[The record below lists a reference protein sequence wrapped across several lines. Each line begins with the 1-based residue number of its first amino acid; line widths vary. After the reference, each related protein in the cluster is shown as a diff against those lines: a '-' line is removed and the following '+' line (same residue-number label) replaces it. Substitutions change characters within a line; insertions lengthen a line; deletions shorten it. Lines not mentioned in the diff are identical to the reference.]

1 LQVGVRPGFIGEAP
15 AFPMLRFACAQP
27 DLPAELSRNCVA
39 GMARSYNN
47 EKGSKGVLSRKV
59 RPGKAVLA
67 LPAD

>member
-1 LQVGVRPGFIGEAP
+1 
-15 AFPMLRFACAQP
+15 MLRFECAQP

-39 GMARSYNN
+39 GMARSNN
-47 EKGSKGVLSRKV
+47 KEKGSRGVLSRKV